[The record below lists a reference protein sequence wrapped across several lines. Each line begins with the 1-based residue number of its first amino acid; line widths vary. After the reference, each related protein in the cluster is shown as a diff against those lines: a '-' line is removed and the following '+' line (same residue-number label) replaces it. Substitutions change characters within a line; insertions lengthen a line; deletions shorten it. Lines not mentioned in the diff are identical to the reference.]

1 MSNKKTGIASVI
13 LFGLVACILYG
24 VGGGIRSDIGI
35 LLNPLVKHC
44 NVSYANVCLCIAVM
58 QIVFGITQ
66 PLFGIIAYH
75 RSNRLVLFIGAI
87 LIAASMGGM
96 LLSNSFVPLLLSL
109 GILFGAG
116 SGALA
121 FGLILTSAIHFVG
134 QKNAIIISGMLNAAA
149 GMMGF
154 VLSPLIQGMLN
165 VGGIQLALTVLAGTG
180 LLLIPVS
187 IVVTSRDPK
196 KDSNFEEKQVSL
208 PFHEAFHNRTYL
220 LLIAGFSTCGFHMV
234 IIESHLFSQYISYGI
249 TPTDASWA
257 FSVYGIATIL
267 GALLSGFLCT
277 RMNKGRLLCFYYGFR
292 AVWVLAYLFLMPK
305 TLATAFLFAIGLG
318 MTGDATVSPTSGL
331 VSDNF
336 HLSQVAILVG
346 ILFFCHQ
353 TGAFLSAYLG
363 GALLE
368 ATGGYQAVWLID
380 VALCVFASIMS
391 YLIRKQVASYES
403 EMQG

>member
-1 MSNKKTGIASVI
+1 MVLKTNKEISITSVI

-24 VGGGIRSDIGI
+24 VGAGIRSDIGI
-35 LLNPLVKHC
+35 LLKPLVEHC
-44 NVSYANVCLCIAVM
+44 NVSYADVSLCIAVM
-58 QIVFGITQ
+58 QIVFGMTQ
-66 PLFGIIAYH
+66 PLFGIVAYH

-87 LIAASMGGM
+87 LIAVSMGGM
-96 LLSNSFVPLLLSL
+96 LLSNSFVPLLISL

-116 SGALA
+116 AGALA

-134 QKNAIIISGMLNAAA
+134 QKNAMIISGMLNAAA
-149 GMMGF
+149 GMVGF

-165 VGGIQLALTVLAGTG
+165 VGGIQLALTVLAALG
-180 LLLIPVS
+180 LFLIPVS
-187 IVVTSRDPK
+187 VVVTSRDPK
-196 KDSNFEEKQVSL
+196 KDSNVEEKQAPL
-208 PFHEAFHNRTYL
+208 PFRKAFHNRTYL

-234 IIESHLFSQYISYGI
+234 IIESHLFSQYCSYGI

-277 RMNKGRLLCFYYGFR
+277 RMNKGRLLGFYYGFR
-292 AVWVLAYLFLMPK
+292 AVWVLAFLFLIPK
-305 TLATAFLFAIGLG
+305 TLATAFIFSIGLG

-336 HLSQVAILVG
+336 HLSQVATLVG

-353 TGAFLSAYLG
+353 IGAFLSAYLG

-380 VALCVFASIMS
+380 VALCAFASFMS
-391 YLIRKQVASYES
+391 YLIRK
-403 EMQG
+403 

>member
-1 MSNKKTGIASVI
+1 MIVRANNEDKEISIASVI

-24 VGGGIRSDIGI
+24 VGAGIRSDIGI
-35 LLNPLVKHC
+35 LLKPLVEHC
-44 NVSYANVCLCIAVM
+44 NVSYADVSLCIAVM

-66 PLFGIIAYH
+66 PLFGIVAYH

-87 LIAASMGGM
+87 LIAVSMGGM
-96 LLSNSFVPLLLSL
+96 LLSNSFVPLLISL

-116 SGALA
+116 AGALA

-134 QKNAIIISGMLNAAA
+134 QKNAMIISGMLNAAA
-149 GMMGF
+149 GMVGF

-165 VGGIQLALTVLAGTG
+165 DGGIQLALTVLAGLG

-187 IVVTSRDPK
+187 VVVTSRDPK
-196 KDSNFEEKQVSL
+196 EASNVEARQAPL
-208 PFHEAFHNRTYL
+208 PFHKAFHNRTYL

-234 IIESHLFSQYISYGI
+234 IIESHLFSQYCSYGI

-277 RMNKGRLLCFYYGFR
+277 RMNKGRLLGFYYGFR
-292 AVWVLAYLFLMPK
+292 AIWVLAFLFLMPK
-305 TLATAFLFAIGLG
+305 TLATAFIFSIGLG

-331 VSDNF
+331 VNDNF
-336 HLSQVAILVG
+336 HLSQVATLVG

-353 TGAFLSAYLG
+353 IGAFLSAYLG

-380 VALCVFASIMS
+380 VALCTFASIMS
-391 YLIRKQVASYES
+391 YLIIRK
-403 EMQG
+403 